1 MDSLGLL
8 FVYKGKAHA
17 YQWMANTSTQN
28 GLSGIFVI
36 FLFLKSHI
44 ALFGFLL
51 CFISL
56 LHVYFGFHF
65 VGFGFFFS
73 SLLFVCF
80 KEREHGFGGWVGS
93 ERS

>member
-65 VGFGFFFS
+65 VGFGFFFFP
-73 SLLFVCF
+73 LCFLFVL
-80 KEREHGFGGWVGS
+80 KRENMGLVGG
-93 ERS
+93 

>member
-65 VGFGFFFS
+65 VGFGFFFP
-73 SLLFVCF
+73 LCFLFVL
-80 KEREHGFGGWVGS
+80 KRENMGLVGG
-93 ERS
+93 